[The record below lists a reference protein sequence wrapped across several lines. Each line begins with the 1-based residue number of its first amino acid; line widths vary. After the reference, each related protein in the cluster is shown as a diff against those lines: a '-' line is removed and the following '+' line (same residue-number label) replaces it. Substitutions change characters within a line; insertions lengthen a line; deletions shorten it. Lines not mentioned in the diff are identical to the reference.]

1 LLCCNRRRVVAK
13 GLNLFTGNP
22 RFPVAPIKAR
32 IAMTLVAPRE
42 TKDPESA
49 AGFLLPSALRAFVRN
64 RETGLVITGMIIGVV
79 SGLLVAVISK
89 LSQLAHVLLFDIPLD
104 GHLSSTGAIS
114 WQRSL
119 FVPIAGGAVLA
130 ALALY
135 FNKRLKGQLADAI
148 EANALYGGRLS
159 MRGSIFVSIQ
169 TLISNGF
176 GGSVGLEAGYTQICS
191 AISSYIG
198 RMLAARRND
207 MRLLVACGA
216 AGAIAAAFSAP
227 LAGAF
232 YAFEVVLGAY
242 TSASL
247 VTVMASSVCGWLAA
261 RHLTHQSFLMVPGFP
276 TPVSAEMIGQS
287 VLIGVICAAASI
299 ALMLA
304 VAYAERGFQAVKFI
318 SAPFRP
324 IVGGAILGAMALL
337 TPVVLGSGHGAM
349 QVLLVSNPT
358 WILLATAIVLKMLA
372 SAISLG
378 SGFRGGLFFASLLL
392 GALIGELYSVAASVV
407 IPNAALQPGTAAIA
421 ALAALGSGVIG
432 APFSMVCLA
441 LEITGDFSVTVG
453 AIVASSVTALIVREL
468 FGYSF
473 ATWRFHLRGEVI
485 RGPQDVGW
493 TKQLPASVLMRS
505 DFETAPTFM
514 PIEEA
519 QAAFPQSV
527 KQIVLRDN
535 DNRYAGIVTAADLH
549 AVATSQTLWL
559 ETIAGQQDEFLLPH
573 MTIREVMTAFEK
585 TETDVLVVLDS
596 PERRIA
602 IGTISESYV
611 LRTYGEELE
620 RQNQEMFFR

>member
-1 LLCCNRRRVVAK
+1 
-13 GLNLFTGNP
+13 
-22 RFPVAPIKAR
+22 
-32 IAMTLVAPRE
+32 MTLVAPRE
-42 TKDPESA
+42 TKDPEAA
-49 AGFLLPSALRAFVRN
+49 AGFLLPSAIRAFVRN
-64 RETGLVITGMIIGVV
+64 RETGLVITGMLIGAV

-89 LSQLAHVLLFDIPLD
+89 LSQLAHVFLFDIPMD

-119 FVPIAGGAVLA
+119 FVPIAGGVVLA
-130 ALALY
+130 VLALY

-169 TLISNGF
+169 TLLSNGF

-247 VTVMASSVCGWLAA
+247 VTVMASAVCGWLAA

-276 TPVSAEMIGQS
+276 SPVSAEMIGQS

-304 VAYAERGFQAVKFI
+304 VAYAERAFQAVKFI
-318 SAPFRP
+318 GTPFRP

-337 TPVVLGSGHGAM
+337 TPVVLGSRHGAM
-349 QVLLVSNPT
+349 QILLVSNPT
-358 WILLATAIVLKMLA
+358 WILLVTAIVLKMLA

-392 GALIGELYSVAASVV
+392 GVLIGELYSVVASVV
-407 IPNAALQPGTAAIA
+407 IPSVALQPGTAAIA

-432 APFSMVCLA
+432 APFAMVCLA

-493 TKQLPASVLMRS
+493 TKQLPASLLMRS
-505 DFETAPTFM
+505 DLRPRQ
-514 PIEEA
+514 PSCRSLKHKPG
-519 QAAFPQSV
+519 FP
-527 KQIVLRDN
+527 R
-535 DNRYAGIVTAADLH
+535 A
-549 AVATSQTLWL
+549 
-559 ETIAGQQDEFLLPH
+559 
-573 MTIREVMTAFEK
+573 
-585 TETDVLVVLDS
+585 
-596 PERRIA
+596 
-602 IGTISESYV
+602 
-611 LRTYGEELE
+611 
-620 RQNQEMFFR
+620 